1 MADIYHYLY
10 LSRFTGRV
18 GDTGLRD
25 ILQRSR
31 DQNIQLG
38 VTGALLFDGERFV
51 QLLEGPRE
59 VVLPLS
65 ERIRMDSRHR
75 DFTPVYEGSAAS
87 PSGRFDRW
95 MSGYADPDAVAKFE
109 SRVTGSGQDAGAVDH
124 FIDLLAMSDVE

>member
-1 MADIYHYLY
+1 MDVYHYLY

-31 DQNIQLG
+31 DQNIRLS

-51 QLLEGPRE
+51 QLLEGPRA
-59 VVLPLS
+59 VVSALS
-65 ERIRMDSRHR
+65 ERIRLDLRHR
-75 DFTPVYEGSAAS
+75 DFTPLYEGS
-87 PSGRFDRW
+87 PQPPTRRCNQW

-109 SRVTGSGQDAGAVDH
+109 SRVTGVGNVACAVDH
-124 FIDLLAMSDVE
+124 FLDLLAVSDVA